1 MRKGHPMMK
10 KALLPA
16 LLAIPLA
23 GCVSLTP
30 EPPEQLLTLTPA
42 STAPSGADVGGTA
55 EAALAVV
62 EPEAEQRLD
71 VTRVPVQVNESS
83 VAYLKDAVWIEKPT
97 RLFRQLVA
105 ETIRARGGR
114 LVVGEGDLAYGAAK
128 GGLLALTKGIAPPP
142 RMPPAVARGRV
153 RLRRPSP
160 TARPA
165 SPARN

>member
-1 MRKGHPMMK
+1 MRKGHPMVK
-10 KALLPA
+10 RALLPA
-16 LLAIPLA
+16 LLAISLT

-83 VAYLKDAVWIEKPT
+83 VA
-97 RLFRQLVA
+97 
-105 ETIRARGGR
+105 
-114 LVVGEGDLAYGAAK
+114 
-128 GGLLALTKGIAPPP
+128 
-142 RMPPAVARGRV
+142 
-153 RLRRPSP
+153 
-160 TARPA
+160 
-165 SPARN
+165 